1 MPKNL
6 IDVKGADEGVGPV
19 ASRRG
24 FLAWGL
30 WAVAGILGTAAAWPL
45 YELGSRRLK
54 EKKLVFYDALPLDD
68 LPEVGIKKVELT
80 LRGGTRPDTRIFIK
94 QDAAGNLTAFS
105 AVCSHLGCLVNFDI
119 FKQEFICPCHGGRYN
134 TDGRPIAGPP
144 PAPLARLP
152 VKVEGG
158 KVQIGFNV

>member
-1 MPKNL
+1 MNKNFE
-6 IDVKGADEGVGPV
+6 VNRADEGVGPV

-30 WAVAGILGTAAAWPL
+30 WGIAGILGAAAAWPL
-45 YELGSRRLK
+45 CELGSRRLK
-54 EKKLVFYDALPLDD
+54 QKKLVFYDALPLDD

-80 LRGGTRPDTRIFIK
+80 LRGGDRPDTRVFIK

-119 FKQEFICPCHGGRYN
+119 FKNEFICPCHGGRYN
-134 TDGRPIAGPP
+134 TDGKPIAGPP
-144 PAPLARLP
+144 PAPLTKLP
-152 VKVEGG
+152 VKVESER
-158 KVQIGFNV
+158 VFVGFKL

>member
-1 MPKNL
+1 MKNL
-6 IDVKGADEGVGPV
+6 VEVDGAGAEVGPF

-30 WAVAGILGTAAAWPL
+30 WAVAGILGAAAAWPL

-80 LRGGTRPDTRIFIK
+80 LRGGDRPDTRVFIK

-119 FKQEFICPCHGGRYN
+119 FKNEFICPCHGGRYN
-134 TDGRPIAGPP
+134 TDGKPVAGPP
-144 PAPLARLP
+144 PAPLTRLP
-152 VKVEGG
+152 VKVESGRVLVG
-158 KVQIGFNV
+158 MRL